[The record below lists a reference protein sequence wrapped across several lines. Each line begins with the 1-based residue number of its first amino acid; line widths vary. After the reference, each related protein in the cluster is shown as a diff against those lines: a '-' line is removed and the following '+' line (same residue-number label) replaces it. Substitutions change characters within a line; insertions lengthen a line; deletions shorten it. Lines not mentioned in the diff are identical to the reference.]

1 MDNAPG
7 QQTEDVAGRIDITSQ
22 YRVIGNLFDPNSD
35 SDIPELVSLY
45 DLDRGEA
52 VFVNTT
58 GYDDAIQNEIAQLST
73 GNLAQATVTN
83 GGDRN
88 EYWDFVDLSVVDTST
103 WLWYTMSRGY
113 VPSHDES
120 LQFTTP
126 VDDPDG
132 QLADIWQQAPAD
144 LSRWTVYNLLDRFG
158 VQPST
163 AAGGESVAF
172 PADRLWEDRF
182 KETCDDCGSTE
193 FAQYYDGAFMQCRNC
208 ESVYDVQTVYAGR
221 TNRPTDQQYEIQLQR
236 EQSIVPDDAQ
246 SGSEE
251 SLVEYD
257 VYEALQNGELVVEW
271 FFNPDYATELV
282 SDEQREQLGAKY
294 LDTVNYMIVHNPVP
308 KEYILYYLFPKQN
321 TAFQT
326 ITSLLGAYLNSNA

>member
-1 MDNAPG
+1 MANVPG
-7 QQTEDVAGRIDITSQ
+7 SQGEAAAGRIDITSQ
-22 YRVIGNLFDPNSD
+22 YRVIGNLFDPNSE

-58 GYDDAIQNEIAQLST
+58 GYDDTIQNELAKLST
-73 GNLAQATVTN
+73 GNVAQATVTN

-88 EYWDFVDLSVVDTST
+88 EYWDFVDLSVVDSNT

-120 LQFTTP
+120 VQFTTP
-126 VDDPDG
+126 VDDVAD

-158 VQPST
+158 VQAS
-163 AAGGESVAF
+163 AAARNESVAF
-172 PADRLWEDRF
+172 PSDRLWEDRF
-182 KETCDDCGSTE
+182 KQTCDECGSTE
-193 FAQYYDGAFMQCRNC
+193 FVQYYDGAFTQCRNC

-221 TNRPTDQQYEIQLQR
+221 TNRPEEQQYEIQLQS
-236 EQSIVPDDAQ
+236 EQSIVLDDTA
-246 SGSEE
+246 SGDE
-251 SLVEYD
+251 SVTEYD
-257 VYEALQNGELVVEW
+257 VYESLQNGDLVVEW
-271 FFNPDYATELV
+271 FFNSDYASELV

-294 LDTVNYMIVHNPVP
+294 LDTVNYMIIHNPVP
-308 KEYILYYLFPKQN
+308 KDYVVYYLFPGQN

-326 ITSLLGAYLNSNA
+326 ITSLLGSYLNSNA